1 MCIYYHNC
9 RNRGFMTRMKK
20 SIVQKWISGVQ
31 QEVNRLTCPCC
42 GHTEVE
48 VKTHGTSVTSTKM
61 SQLQSL

>member
-1 MCIYYHNC
+1 MIKYHEC
-9 RNRGFMTRMKK
+9 KNRGFITRMKK

-31 QEVNRLTCPCC
+31 QEVNRWICPCC

-48 VKTHGTSVTSTKM
+48 VNTHGTSITSATM